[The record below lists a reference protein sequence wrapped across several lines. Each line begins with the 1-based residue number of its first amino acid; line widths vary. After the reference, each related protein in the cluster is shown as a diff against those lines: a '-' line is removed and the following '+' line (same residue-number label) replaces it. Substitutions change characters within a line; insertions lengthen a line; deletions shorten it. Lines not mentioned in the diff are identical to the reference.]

1 MINPY
6 QLQLDRILGGL
17 HIDPAQTR
25 ITLLADGA
33 EIACQP
39 ATLHPTLT
47 NLIYQRFY
55 CEGDP
60 ISHPDDDLPTDS
72 FLNEL
77 SRHNHTRPQFN
88 NAWSVTNVDTNGLIY
103 AAKGNDRQLLQTGE
117 YVHEQPKRG
126 PVQIGD
132 TIRLLLPTEEC
143 NSTSGFYYVFGQT
156 PGTESMVLQ
165 TRLYFHA
172 LPEGSKALVSWVTQ
186 TLNAFRV
193 PFQFKCLNHPDL
205 YGRCDSAV
213 LYVQKPHLMLIF
225 ALLSDF
231 LPLLTPNLL
240 PTVPLFTRL
249 LVPGVAF
256 AESPPNPNESFGTS
270 RCGLIAE
277 GITNAV
283 LAGKP
288 TDDWAASVGEVF
300 ERIGLSLHH
309 PYRNPT
315 GQSHR
320 PGYPYQ
326 FPDYALN

>member
-1 MINPY
+1 MVNPY

-17 HIDPAQTR
+17 YVDPAQTR
-25 ITLLADGA
+25 ITLLADGS
-33 EIACQP
+33 ETPCQP
-39 ATLHPTLT
+39 DTLRPLLT
-47 NLIYQRFY
+47 NLIYQHFY
-55 CEGDP
+55 CEGD
-60 ISHPDDDLPTDS
+60 SACHADNDAPTES
-72 FLNEL
+72 FADEL

-88 NAWSVTNVDTNGLIY
+88 NGWSVTDTDAAGLVY
-103 AAKGNDRQLLQTGE
+103 AAKGNDRQLLQAGE
-117 YVHEQPKRG
+117 YVHGQPRRG
-126 PVQIGD
+126 PVQTGD
-132 TIRLLLPTEEC
+132 TVRLLLPTEDRT
-143 NSTSGFYYVFGQT
+143 SGSGFYYVFGQT
-156 PGTESMVLQ
+156 PGTDSMVLQ
-165 TRLYFHA
+165 TRLYFHT

-231 LPLLTPNLL
+231 LPRLTPNLL
-240 PTVPLFTRL
+240 PAVPLFTRL
-249 LVPGVAF
+249 LVPGIAF

-277 GITNAV
+277 GITTAV
-283 LAGKP
+283 RAGKP
-288 TDDWAASVGEVF
+288 ASDWATSVRAVF
-300 ERIGLSLHH
+300 EQLGLSLQH

-315 GQSHR
+315 GQPHSL
-320 PGYPYQ
+320 GYPYQ